1 MGMPML
7 NHAVSFWQLISPR
20 FVAQDET
27 IQTFSC
33 FDCTNAFMWKQLLNL
48 LENWVLRIFPRD
60 DPRFRQL
67 LLEIIK
73 QRFPHT
79 RGVVWC
85 MSGLFGES
93 GSFRRWFKLIHMAH
107 WNFIWSR
114 LRFHDPLND
123 GTGQFPGIECCKSG
137 YGNAVTFPLTSTGN
151 MAVHVLFYHKLD
163 GQVHQTFLERWFEYE
178 FVSSSVGVRW
188 DVSGQKHID
197 PKTPEPNAAEM
208 ELSLAGPISSRFED
222 FQGVCVCVST
232 CLMIG

>member
-1 MGMPML
+1 
-7 NHAVSFWQLISPR
+7 
-20 FVAQDET
+20 
-27 IQTFSC
+27 
-33 FDCTNAFMWKQLLNL
+33 MWKQLLNL
-48 LENWVLRIFPRD
+48 LENWVLRIFPCD

-137 YGNAVTFPLTSTGN
+137 YGNAVTFPLTSSTGN
-151 MAVHVLFYHKLD
+151 MAAHILFTTNSMVKYIKHFLR
-163 GQVHQTFLERWFEYE
+163 GGLNTSLFLHQLVFAGMSQATSTLI
-178 FVSSSVGVRW
+178 
-188 DVSGQKHID
+188 QKRRNRTLQ
-197 PKTPEPNAAEM
+197 K
-208 ELSLAGPISSRFED
+208 
-222 FQGVCVCVST
+222 
-232 CLMIG
+232 